1 MTMRTKLFR
10 YLPILLGLLL
20 VALLIYL
27 AMVFLDTETEQPQR
41 KKVVQQVTIFTP
53 PPPPPPP
60 PPEQEPE
67 VQEPEEQAPVDEM
80 DEAMPEEDA
89 GEDAGNDLGLDADG
103 AAGADGFGLL
113 ARKGGRGIVGG
124 GYGAL
129 VVQEINAMLV
139 DDERLRSKEYT
150 VLLKIWISENGD
162 IERYKIDKKSGDESV
177 VAMIESVL
185 ARMGTVSEGPPL
197 ELPQP
202 IRLRIKSRI

>member
-1 MTMRTKLFR
+1 MSMRAKLIR
-10 YLPILLGLLL
+10 YLPVIFGLLL
-20 VALLIYL
+20 AALIIYL
-27 AMVFLDTETEQPQR
+27 AIIFLDSESEQPQR
-41 KKVVQQVTIFTP
+41 KKVVQQVTIIT

-67 VQEPEEQAPVDEM
+67 VQEPEEAAPVDDM
-80 DEAMPEEDA
+80 DEAMPDEDM

-124 GYGAL
+124 GYGSL

-150 VLLKIWISENGD
+150 VLVKIWISENGD
-162 IERYKIDKKSGDESV
+162 IERFKIDKKSGDETV
-177 VAMIESVL
+177 VATLESVL
-185 ARMGTVSEGPPL
+185 ARLGTISEGPPL